1 MKLAGILVGAR
12 SLASGSSDGTVRS
25 EANKTEATSGGRR
38 TMSPRRMEFA
48 DQRGKELIFN
58 VSNRSRDDKLIEFT
72 EGLDRLHLLNKCAP
86 S

>member
-12 SLASGSSDGTVRS
+12 SLASGTSDGIVRS
-25 EANKTEATSGGRR
+25 GMNKAEATSGGRR
-38 TMSPRRMEFA
+38 TISPRSVEFA
-48 DQRGKELIFN
+48 DQQGKELIFN
-58 VSNRSRDDKLIEFT
+58 VSNRSGDDKLIEFT